1 MTRPLT
7 GRLAADRIGPRPVSP
22 VPDRVLDL
30 LRAIEDVSSV
40 VSDVLD
46 GLGVVGAVPASV
58 LNPTMSDVR
67 VVGRALTVQH
77 VVRDETAPAA
87 EEIRRRAREGDVR
100 LADIEAHN
108 QAEPGDVLVV
118 AGMAGISS
126 MGRISAAI
134 GARQGEL
141 GAVVDGAVRD
151 VASSRRLGYPI
162 WSRGLSPITG
172 KYRLET
178 VAVNQPVVIS
188 GVTVHP
194 GDVVVADDTGVV
206 FIPHAIAEQ
215 VAAFASA
222 LEQSEAGRIARI
234 DAGDT
239 VPDLAKVPRA
249 R

>member
-7 GRLAADRIGPRPVSP
+7 GCLPGDRIGLRPLPP
-22 VPDRVLDL
+22 VPDGVLEV
-30 LRAIEDVSSV
+30 LRGIDDASSV

-46 GLGVVGAVPASV
+46 GLGIIGAIPASV
-58 LNPTMSDVR
+58 LSPTMSDVR
-67 VVGRALTVQH
+67 VVGRALTVRH
-77 VVRDETAPAA
+77 VARDEAPPPA
-87 EEIRRRAREGDVR
+87 EEVRRRAREGDVR

-108 QAEPGDVLVV
+108 QADPGDVLVV
-118 AGMAGISS
+118 AGVAGISS

-134 GARQGEL
+134 GSRQGEL

-162 WSRGLSPITG
+162 WSRGQSPITG

-178 VAVNQPVVIS
+178 IAVNQPVVIA
-188 GVTVHP
+188 GLTVNP
-194 GDVVVADDTGVV
+194 GDIVVADDAGVV
-206 FIPHAIAEQ
+206 FIPRVLAEQ
-215 VAAFASA
+215 VVELASA

-234 DAGDT
+234 DAGVS
-239 VPDLAKVPRA
+239 VPDLTKVPRA